1 MDVLQKIEDI
11 RKSYPTL
18 DELTNEKLRIIE
30 ARYAF
35 SSSLSNFQIS
45 VDPSVMEELDE
56 IISSQSKTLNEQEPI
71 ISKTSNS
78 QYIDFLKESIM
89 KNIQSLTRLP
99 VPQPINF
106 NREAFNRFVSQE
118 SREIMALIKD
128 IYNKQDLLNIL
139 KSLENKRMDFLSE
152 PHKTIY
158 TSHLSYFQELLG
170 STTIDKDDRV
180 VLATL
185 VNRIKAMDISCE
197 ELEFFMEKYTSP
209 VVNIENND
217 IIISERDM
225 QILNAVS
232 DTDNKP
238 LFVIIANILGLTNDE
253 CDVILENMLL
263 EKQKAKNI
271 EKLKRKL
278 ILPSVY
284 SSLLM

>member
-209 VVNIENND
+209 IVNIENND

>member
-139 KSLENKRMDFLSE
+139 KSLEHKRMDFLSE

-209 VVNIENND
+209 IVNIENND

-225 QILNAVS
+225 QILNAIA